1 MMIAMKA
8 TVYGLRED
16 ERPLFAKEAEQFPE
30 IELVLTK
37 EYVTE
42 DSAALAE
49 GADAIMITAPCT
61 ITPALA
67 RRLHGAGV
75 RYILTR
81 STGFG
86 HIDRQAIQN
95 YGIRAAN
102 VPAYSLNAVPEFC
115 LLLTLNLLRNFK
127 RESKMLEKK
136 DFSLSGIQGKEL
148 GAMTVGLFGTGRL
161 GTREAQLFKA
171 MGCRVLAYN
180 PHPREAA
187 KPYVEYVTKETVL
200 REAELIVLQ
209 CALNE
214 ENRHMINTETIAQMR
229 DGVYLVNTARGG
241 LMNFADVLD
250 GLKSGK
256 IAGLAT
262 DVYDHEETFVR
273 KNCAGM
279 DLGDPVME
287 ELMGMENVI
296 LTPHIAFFTETAI
309 RDIIHTSLENL
320 REFARTGGC
329 SNEVYQAKQS

>member
-16 ERPLFAKEAEQFPE
+16 ERPLFAKEAERFPE

-49 GADAIMITAPCT
+49 GADAILITAPCT

-95 YGIRAAN
+95 YGLRAAN

-136 DFSLSGIQGKEL
+136 DFSLSGIQGVSAHNFRKKRAFFVK
-148 GAMTVGLFGTGRL
+148 GATVATKCINKSRTILKRSSGSSLL
-161 GTREAQLFKA
+161 
-171 MGCRVLAYN
+171 VLA
-180 PHPREAA
+180 
-187 KPYVEYVTKETVL
+187 
-200 REAELIVLQ
+200 
-209 CALNE
+209 
-214 ENRHMINTETIAQMR
+214 
-229 DGVYLVNTARGG
+229 
-241 LMNFADVLD
+241 
-250 GLKSGK
+250 
-256 IAGLAT
+256 
-262 DVYDHEETFVR
+262 
-273 KNCAGM
+273 
-279 DLGDPVME
+279 
-287 ELMGMENVI
+287 
-296 LTPHIAFFTETAI
+296 
-309 RDIIHTSLENL
+309 
-320 REFARTGGC
+320 
-329 SNEVYQAKQS
+329 

>member
-1 MMIAMKA
+1 
-8 TVYGLRED
+8 
-16 ERPLFAKEAEQFPE
+16 
-30 IELVLTK
+30 
-37 EYVTE
+37 
-42 DSAALAE
+42 
-49 GADAIMITAPCT
+49 
-61 ITPALA
+61 
-67 RRLHGAGV
+67 
-75 RYILTR
+75 
-81 STGFG
+81 
-86 HIDRQAIQN
+86 
-95 YGIRAAN
+95 
-102 VPAYSLNAVPEFC
+102 
-115 LLLTLNLLRNFK
+115 
-127 RESKMLEKK
+127 
-136 DFSLSGIQGKEL
+136 
-148 GAMTVGLFGTGRL
+148 MTVGLFGTGRL

-279 DLGDPVME
+279 EPGRSCDGGAHGNGKCDPDAPYRLFHRDCHSGHHPYLSGKPPGICKDRRLLQRGVPGQT
-287 ELMGMENVI
+287 EL
-296 LTPHIAFFTETAI
+296 
-309 RDIIHTSLENL
+309 
-320 REFARTGGC
+320 TGRGFGR
-329 SNEVYQAKQS
+329 KIKMRR

>member
-16 ERPLFAKEAEQFPE
+16 ERPLFAKEAERFPE

-136 DFSLSGIQGKEL
+136 DFSLSGIRERSL
-148 GAMTVGLFGTGRL
+148 G
-161 GTREAQLFKA
+161 
-171 MGCRVLAYN
+171 
-180 PHPREAA
+180 P
-187 KPYVEYVTKETVL
+187 
-200 REAELIVLQ
+200 
-209 CALNE
+209 
-214 ENRHMINTETIAQMR
+214 
-229 DGVYLVNTARGG
+229 
-241 LMNFADVLD
+241 
-250 GLKSGK
+250 
-256 IAGLAT
+256 
-262 DVYDHEETFVR
+262 
-273 KNCAGM
+273 
-279 DLGDPVME
+279 
-287 ELMGMENVI
+287 
-296 LTPHIAFFTETAI
+296 
-309 RDIIHTSLENL
+309 
-320 REFARTGGC
+320 
-329 SNEVYQAKQS
+329 